1 MNTGTTTHR
10 IGDRGLQPCL
20 STLLADPFS
29 IDRATFGKAVDALAE
44 AGAVGLSWW
53 TLHEIVL
60 IGGGQTG
67 GGMSAGDIR
76 SRFTDAGLTVG
87 CVEAI
92 YGWVDAVTPAEAVAD
107 AEPSIVIAEAHGA
120 PNLAAV
126 CLGPELGSMDGAAAN
141 LAAVADRAAESG
153 VTVAVEFLP
162 WTGIPDLT
170 TCWELLQAT
179 GRRNVGVLLDSWH
192 WHRQPGGPHGR
203 HAETLAAMPG
213 WAVPVLQVCDAGA
226 EPWDDPMAECMAAR
240 PLPGDGVVDHGHLL
254 GLLHGIG
261 ADPVVCPEVFNRDL
275 VADEGAAGAAHQ
287 ISVATNRVL
296 GGLF

>member
-1 MNTGTTTHR
+1 MTSGTTPHR
-10 IGDRGLQPCL
+10 IGGRGLQPCL

-29 IDRATFGKAVDALAE
+29 IDRAAFEECVDALVGV
-44 AGAVGLSWW
+44 GAVGLSWW
-53 TLHEIVL
+53 TLHEMVL
-60 IGGGQTG
+60 NGGGPT
-67 GGMSAGDIR
+67 GGMSADDIR
-76 SRFTDAGLTVG
+76 SRFADAGLTVG

-92 YGWVDAVTPAEAVAD
+92 YGWVDAATPAEAVAD
-107 AEPSIVIAEAHGA
+107 AEPSIAIAEAHAA

-126 CLGPELGSMDGAAAN
+126 CLGPELGSMDRAVAN
-141 LAAVADRAAESG
+141 LAAVADRAGESG
-153 VTVAVEFLP
+153 VTVVVEFLP

-203 HAETLAAMPG
+203 HAETLASMPG

-226 EPWDDPMAECMAAR
+226 EPWDDPMSECMAAR
-240 PLPGDGVVDHGHLL
+240 PLPGAGVVDHGHLL